1 MPIRTG
7 AEYIQSLRGRKL
19 KIYLFGELVKEP
31 VDHPMIRPSINAV
44 AETYDLAVQEP
55 ELASAKSSL
64 SGIQVNRFLHV
75 AEGAQDLVD
84 QNRMQRKLGQL
95 TGTCFQRCV
104 GMDALNSLY
113 STTFE
118 IDQKHSSKYHKRLI
132 EFIKKMQRDN
142 LVIGGAMT
150 DVKGDRSLSP
160 SQQGDPDMFVHITK
174 RDSKGVYITGA
185 KAHQTGCINSHW
197 IIVMPTMRL
206 KAEDKDYAIVG
217 AVPVD
222 APGITYVY
230 GRQSCDTRSMEGG
243 EIDSGNMMYS
253 GQEAMIMFENVF
265 IPNELIFMDG
275 EYEYAAMLVERFTCY
290 HRRSYVCKTGLG
302 DALIGAAAAIA
313 DYNGVANASHIK
325 DKLVE
330 MTHLNETIFAAG
342 IASSYRSH
350 QTASGN
356 WQNDDMLAN
365 VCKHN
370 VTRFPYE
377 IGRLAQDIAG
387 GLMVTMPSEKDFR
400 SPEIGPLLEKYLK
413 GRKGVSTENR
423 MRILRLIENMTL
435 GRNAVG
441 YLTESMHGAGSPQAQ
456 RIQIARQMQLE
467 TKKKIAKRLA
477 KVREGEAVESVPEST
492 EYFDSIF
499 GSKESKKKTK

>member
-1 MPIRTG
+1 
-7 AEYIQSLRGRKL
+7 
-19 KIYLFGELVKEP
+19 
-31 VDHPMIRPSINAV
+31 
-44 AETYDLAVQEP
+44 
-55 ELASAKSSL
+55 
-64 SGIQVNRFLHV
+64 
-75 AEGAQDLVD
+75 
-84 QNRMQRKLGQL
+84 MQRKLGQL

-118 IDQKHSSKYHKRLI
+118 IDAKHSTNYHKRLI
-132 EFIKKMQRDN
+132 EFIKMVQREN

-160 SQQGDPDMFVHITK
+160 SQQEDPDLFVHISR
-174 RDSKGVYITGA
+174 RDAKGVYITGA

-197 IIVMPTMRL
+197 IMVMPTMRL
-206 KAEDKDYAIVG
+206 KSEDRDYAIVG

-222 APGITYVY
+222 APGIMYIY
-230 GRQSCDTRSMEGG
+230 GRQSCDTRSMEEGD
-243 EIDSGNMMYS
+243 IDSGNAMYS
-253 GQEAMIMFENVF
+253 GQEAMIIFKDVF

-275 EYEYAAMLVERFTCY
+275 EYEFASMLVERFTCY

-302 DALIGAAAAIA
+302 DALIGAAATIA
-313 DYNGVANASHIK
+313 DYNGVDNASHIK

-330 MTHLNETIFAAG
+330 MTHLNETIFGTG
-342 IASSYRSH
+342 IASSYMAH
-350 QTASGN
+350 KTASGN
-356 WQNDDMLAN
+356 WQNNDMLAN

-377 IGRLAQDIAG
+377 LGRLAQDIAG
-387 GLMVTMPSEKDFR
+387 GLMVTMPSEAEFR
-400 SPEIGPLLEKYLK
+400 SPETGPILEKYLK

-423 MRILRLIENMTL
+423 VRVLRLIENMTL

-456 RIQIARQMQLE
+456 RIQIARQSQLE
-467 TKKKIAKRLA
+467 EKKKIAKRLA
-477 KVREGEAVESVPEST
+477 NIKDGEGTRKIDEPSD
-492 EYFDSIF
+492 YFDRIF
-499 GSKESKKKTK
+499 GPNPKKKK